1 MLTKRIIPCLD
12 VKDGETVKGV
22 NFVDLRSAGDPVAL
36 AKMYS
41 DAGADELVFLDITA
55 SADNRQTTFD
65 WVERIGESL
74 NIPFT
79 VGGGVCSVDDA
90 RELLCR
96 GADKIAINSAA
107 LNRAELINE
116 MAQAFGSQCVV
127 VAIDAKF
134 DDGNWHVY
142 SKGGRELTQRGL
154 LEWALEAQSRG
165 AGEILF
171 TTMNGDGTEAG
182 FEVSGVRLLSDNLT
196 IPIIA
201 SGGAGS
207 LDHFRAIFD
216 DGHADA
222 ALAATV
228 FHFGKLTITQVKEEL
243 RSCGIAVNIYDDKQK
258 K

>member
-22 NFVDLRSAGDPVAL
+22 NFVNLRSAGNPVEL
-36 AKMYS
+36 AQMYS

-55 SADNRQTTFD
+55 SIDNRQTMFT
-65 WVERIGESL
+65 WVEQVAEKLS
-74 NIPFT
+74 IPFT
-79 VGGGVCSVDDA
+79 VGGGVSSVEDA

-96 GADKIAINSAA
+96 GADKVAINSSA
-107 LNRAELINE
+107 LRNPDLINQ
-116 MAQAFGSQCVV
+116 MAQQFGNQCVV
-127 VAIDAKF
+127 VAIDAKCV
-134 DDGNWHVY
+134 DGVWYVY
-142 SKGGRELTQRGL
+142 SKGGREKTDRTL

-182 FEVSGVRLLSDNLT
+182 FEVSGVRLLSDALN

-201 SGGAGS
+201 SGGAGC
-207 LDHFRAIFD
+207 LEHFSTVFKE
-216 DGHADA
+216 GGADA

-228 FHFGKLTITQVKEEL
+228 FHYGKLTIKQVKEYLKEE
-243 RSCGIAVNIYDDKQK
+243 GIAVNI
-258 K
+258 